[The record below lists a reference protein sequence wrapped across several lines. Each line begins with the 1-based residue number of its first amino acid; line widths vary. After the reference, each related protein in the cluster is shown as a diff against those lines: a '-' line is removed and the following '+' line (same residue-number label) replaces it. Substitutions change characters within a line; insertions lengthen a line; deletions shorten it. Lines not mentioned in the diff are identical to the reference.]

1 VKSEKKNEDA
11 SPRAN
16 EPFEF
21 KFRQPTLHFFY
32 NPEFL
37 PEILFLVSS
46 FRMQHF
52 KRKSAI
58 WERPAKSGISIA

>member
-1 VKSEKKNEDA
+1 VGLPAYLLGKQGVRDA
-11 SPRAN
+11 M
-16 EPFEF
+16 
-21 KFRQPTLHFFY
+21 
-32 NPEFL
+32 FL

-58 WERPAKSGISIA
+58 WGKLWMEFSP